1 MTDSWKETKLQ
12 ICTPSVNKSQ
22 SSTSFSKLCSHPKLK
37 VEQTLSVVTESNG
50 LNSKTDKVSHVSIA
64 SDNEQ
69 NLQENQNI
77 SSLNYKVIPIECTD
91 KKLKN
96 KPKQLSEIKNGRKWK
111 YANVE
116 RRRPLHPEF
125 LDSSLNESETEISN
139 SNLEQSQE
147 NTEEVEKFSDCE
159 KSGQFNTDFQN
170 CDSFNVTSSS
180 NIKTCSQPL
189 FKETIV
195 CKRKILS
202 ESPLSC
208 IHQKPSAE
216 ISISKQEFYGK
227 KFSEQF
233 QVYANGNFNK
243 APSGCKVFV
252 MANNASRKIRSSKV
266 KHQEPECLTISSD
279 EEEENSS
286 GMEATTNTISISGVN
301 KLEQKDIC
309 LPDSTTGVENEN
321 LVKEKLLPFE
331 SMEEDSN
338 KEEQK
343 SLEKISLKCRSV
355 RIGSFKVQPMSSIT
369 SMEVCV
375 NSQDLE
381 FHVPTVINSNE
392 LVKVILSTEDIIKV
406 LGHFGQSLPVLY
418 IYTTP
423 SCGSVIRSDLKMNVQ
438 TGPFYDPGGEDE
450 TQKRITILPE
460 FITSYQKV
468 FFRQVFPGRL
478 LQEIDQKNANE
489 ILVRSTPHNMKSSM
503 ITSIITRSQASIQIS
518 AYSPKKPVIKLLTY
532 PPPPQT
538 GGITITSEDLEC
550 LNTGEFLNDVIIDFY
565 LKYLIMEKLSE
576 SDKNRTHIFS
586 SFFYPRLTQKV
597 NTRNNSEDDISMTIQ
612 AKRHS
617 QVKTWTRHV
626 DIFEK
631 DFIIIPINQNSHWF
645 LAIICFPG
653 LVPEKTITVINSSE
667 SPAGEMEPSPSPS
680 PSPSPAPSPSQK
692 FSHVSSPASKNQ
704 QNIGY
709 VDDEYQINP
718 RTNEDQENE
727 ISMDSESP
735 IPPKC
740 KNIETQEYPEE
751 PLSTSM
757 DFEETGI
764 EKKECSEIE
773 KQPCILMFDSLAGP
787 SRWRIVSTLREYL
800 AVEWYT
806 KKGKQRI
813 FDRDTMRGFTPR
825 VPQQT
830 NYSDCG
836 IYVLQYVESFF
847 KKPLQKFSSPLPS
860 LEDWFTE
867 ESIMQKR
874 DELRTLIL
882 QLQKEQISGNNE
894 ISTDC
899 LASTTAP
906 TSNICLQGEES
917 EQR

>member
-1 MTDSWKETKLQ
+1 MTDSWKEPTLQ
-12 ICTPSVNKSQ
+12 IYSPSKSQ
-22 SSTSFSKLCSHPKLK
+22 SSTSFSKYFSQAKLK
-37 VEQTLSVVTESNG
+37 VDQDIPIVSESNG
-50 LNSKTDKVSHVSIA
+50 LNSTKVDKLSQISVT
-64 SDNEQ
+64 SDSEQ
-69 NLQENQNI
+69 NSQENQKP
-77 SSLNYKVIPIECTD
+77 SSPNCRIIPIECTN

-96 KPKQLSEIKNGRKWK
+96 KPEKNLEIKNGRKWK

-116 RRRPLHPEF
+116 RRRPLHPDFPE
-125 LDSSLNESETEISN
+125 SPIKESEMTEVLN
-139 SNLEQSQE
+139 SNLEQSQV
-147 NTEEVEKFSDCE
+147 NEEVEEFSDCE
-159 KSGQFNTDFQN
+159 KCEQLSADFQN

-180 NIKTCSQPL
+180 NKTFNQPQ
-189 FKETIV
+189 FKETAV
-195 CKRKILS
+195 FKRKIFPASSSL
-202 ESPLSC
+202 PC
-208 IHQKPSAE
+208 IHQKSSSSE

-227 KFSEQF
+227 KLSEQF

-252 MANNASRKIRSSKV
+252 MASSTPRKIRSSKM
-266 KHQEPECLTISSD
+266 KLQEPECLTISSD
-279 EEEENSS
+279 EEENSS
-286 GMEATTNTISISGVN
+286 SRMEVTANTISILGIN

-309 LPDSTTGVENEN
+309 LPDSTTSTENEN
-321 LVKEKLLPFE
+321 FIKEKLTPPE
-331 SMEEDSN
+331 STEEDLD
-338 KEEQK
+338 KGEQK
-343 SLEKISLKCRSV
+343 SLEKVILKCRSV
-355 RIGSFKVQPMSSIT
+355 RIGSFKVAGIT

-381 FHVPTVINSNE
+381 FHVPTVPNCNE
-392 LVKVILSTEDIIKV
+392 LVKVILSTEDIIRV

-423 SCGSVIRSDLKMNVQ
+423 TCGSVIRNDLKMSVQ
-438 TGPFYDPGGEDE
+438 TGPFYDPGGTDE

-460 FITSYQKV
+460 FITNCQKT
-468 FFRQVFPGRL
+468 FFRQVFPGKL

-489 ILVRSTPHNMKSSM
+489 ILVRSTPHNQQMKSSFFPAV
-503 ITSIITRSQASIQIS
+503 ITRSQASTVQM
-518 AYSPKKPVIKLLTY
+518 AYSSPKKPVIKLLTY

-538 GGITITSEDLEC
+538 GGITITTEDLEC
-550 LNTGEFLNDVIIDFY
+550 LNAGEFLNDVIIDFY
-565 LKYLIMEKLSE
+565 LKYLVMEKLSD

-597 NTRNNSEDDISMTIQ
+597 NTRNNSDDDVAMSPQ

-653 LVPEKTITVINSSE
+653 LVPEKTVTLTNTNELPV
-667 SPAGEMEPSPSPS
+667 GEMEPSPSPS

-692 FSHVSSPASKNQ
+692 FSHVSSPAPRNQ
-704 QNIGY
+704 PNIGS
-709 VDDEYQINP
+709 VDDEYQSNP
-718 RTNEDQENE
+718 KTNEELENE

-735 IPPKC
+735 IPSKYR
-740 KNIETQEYPEE
+740 NIEAQDYSEE
-751 PLSTSM
+751 SLPTAM
-757 DFEETGI
+757 DFEESRI
-764 EKKECSEIE
+764 EKRDCNEIE

-787 SRWRIVSTLREYL
+787 SRWRIVGTLREYL

-806 KKGKQRI
+806 KKGKKRT

-860 LEDWFTE
+860 LDDWFTE

-882 QLQKEQISGNNE
+882 QLQKEQNSGNNE
-894 ISTDC
+894 VSADSATTVPIST
-899 LASTTAP
+899 
-906 TSNICLQGEES
+906 ICLQGGEN